1 MPNEEIIRQIKQ
13 IVKET
18 DESATVILYGSRARG
33 DARQDSDWDVLVL
46 LDKPEVS
53 IKEEQVFRHRL
64 YALELKIGEPISTY
78 VQSKKDWNS
87 KFRQTPL
94 YQRIQQEGI
103 VL

>member
-18 DESATVILYGSRARG
+18 DDSATVILYGSRARG

-46 LDKPEVS
+46 VDKPEVS
-53 IKEEQVFRHRL
+53 VKEEQVFRHRL
-64 YALELKIGEPISTY
+64 YDLELKIGEPISTY
-78 VQSKKDWNS
+78 VHSKKDWSS
-87 KFRQTPL
+87 KFKQTPF
-94 YQRIQQEGI
+94 YQRIQQEGM